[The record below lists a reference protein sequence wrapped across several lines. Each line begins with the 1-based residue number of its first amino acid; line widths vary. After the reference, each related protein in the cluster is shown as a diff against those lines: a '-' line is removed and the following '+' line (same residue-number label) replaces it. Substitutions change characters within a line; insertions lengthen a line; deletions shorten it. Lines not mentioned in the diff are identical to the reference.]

1 MLMTAFILGFLG
13 SWHCAGM
20 CCPLT
25 MIVSRNEKFSHK
37 LLYNSFR
44 ILVYAG
50 MGTLAATTGSLP
62 FLKTFHTPITLIFGG
77 VFVVLGLS
85 ILLRINL
92 FQNFQIDSALTGI
105 VHNVFGQ
112 WIKKKNFFK
121 PIVLGAMN
129 GFLPCGLTYLAMAYC
144 FVLTPI
150 EGFSF
155 MILFGLGTWPVMIG
169 WESFAK
175 FISRFVSF
183 HKIKIAMF
191 LIAGVTLLG
200 RGLTMKMEKG
210 QLTINTAETICE

>member
-1 MLMTAFILGFLG
+1 MLVTAFLLGFLG

-25 MIVSRNEKFSHK
+25 VIVSRNQGFPHK
-37 LLYNSFR
+37 LLYNSAR
-44 ILVYAG
+44 ILVYAA

-77 VFVVLGLS
+77 IFVVLGLS
-85 ILLRINL
+85 ILFRINL
-92 FQNFQIDSALTGI
+92 FQNFRIDSALTRI
-105 VHNVFGQ
+105 VHKVFGQ
-112 WIKKKNFFK
+112 WLKRKSFFK
-121 PIVLGAMN
+121 PVVLGAMN
-129 GFLPCGLTYLAMAYC
+129 GLLPCGLTYLAMAYC
-144 FVLTPI
+144 FVLTPV

-155 MILFGLGTWPVMIG
+155 MMLFGLGTWPVMIS

-175 FISRFVSF
+175 FISRFISF

-210 QLTINTAETICE
+210 HLTINTAEVICK